1 MIDRP
6 LDDALDTTV
15 LRDVAATKGIPLNDA
30 QVATFARLA
39 AELVAYNQ
47 RVNLTRITDP
57 ADIAVQ
63 HIVDSLMGL
72 RPLDDLD
79 PARPLRV
86 VDVGS
91 GAGFPGLPLA
101 VMRPQW
107 RFTLIEA
114 TGKVVAYLEH
124 VVAALGLTNVVALHA
139 RVEDVGRSKE
149 LRERFDLAV
158 ARALAP
164 LPVLLEYTLP
174 LIAVGG
180 RLVAYKGADADAEVA
195 LSVNAL
201 SILGGRSRPRTQYYL
216 PGLDRPRH
224 LVVVDK
230 RRPTPRSYP
239 RKAGTPTRSPL

>member
-6 LDDALDTTV
+6 PEDALDAAV
-15 LRDVAATKGIPLNDA
+15 LRNVAATKGIPLTDA

-39 AELVAYNQ
+39 AELVDYNR
-47 RVNLTRITDP
+47 RVNLTRITAP

-72 RPLDDLD
+72 RQLDDLD

-101 VMRPQW
+101 VVRPQW

-139 RVEDVGRSKE
+139 RVEDAGRGKE
-149 LRERFDLAV
+149 LRERFDIAV

-174 LIAVGG
+174 LVAVGG

-195 LSVNAL
+195 ASVNAL
-201 SILGGRSRPRTQYYL
+201 SILGGRSRPRTQYFL

-239 RKAGTPTRSPL
+239 RKAGTPTREPL